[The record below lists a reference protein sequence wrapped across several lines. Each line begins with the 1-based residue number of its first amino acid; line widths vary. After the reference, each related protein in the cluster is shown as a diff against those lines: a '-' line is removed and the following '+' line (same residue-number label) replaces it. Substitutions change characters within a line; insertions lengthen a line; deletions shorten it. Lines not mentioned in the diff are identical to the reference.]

1 MRMLSNIQSAVIV
14 VVFALGPS
22 SAYAVS
28 LPNSLSSI
36 EPVALS
42 GVMTTSVLK
51 NRSTHVS
58 SAADSSNVAGTSN
71 LFWVLGSSLVALSL
85 VTRRLSV

>member
-14 VVFALGPS
+14 AVFALGPS

-28 LPNSLSSI
+28 LSNSLSSI

-42 GVMTTSVLK
+42 GVMTNS
-51 NRSTHVS
+51 SIPVS
-58 SAADSSNVAGTSN
+58 SGAGSSNIAGTSN